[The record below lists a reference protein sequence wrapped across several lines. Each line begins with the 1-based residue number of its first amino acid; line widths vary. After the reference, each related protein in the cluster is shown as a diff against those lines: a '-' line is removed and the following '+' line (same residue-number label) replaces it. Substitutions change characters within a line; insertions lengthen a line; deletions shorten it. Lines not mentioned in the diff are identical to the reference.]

1 MKIRE
6 ILRRKGTDVVTVGP
20 EVTVL
25 DAMRLLVDHNI
36 GSVVVV
42 DGGKV
47 RGILTERDIL
57 RLGAGDPADLD
68 TTRVEGAMTADL
80 VVVGPDDDMDY
91 CRHTM
96 TEHRIRHLPVMEGDD
111 LLGIVSI
118 GDIVKAARR
127 DALSENQHLKQYI
140 RGEVR

>member
-20 EVTVL
+20 DVTVL
-25 DAMRLLVDHNI
+25 DAMRRLVDHNI

-57 RLGAGDPADLD
+57 RLGAADPAHLV
-68 TTRVEGAMTADL
+68 TTRVDGVMTADL
-80 VVVGPDDDMDY
+80 VVAGPDDDMDY

-96 TEHRIRHLPVMEGDD
+96 TQQRIRHLPVMEGND

-118 GDIVKAARR
+118 GDIVKASRR
-127 DALSENQHLKQYI
+127 DALSENRHLKQYI